1 MSTGLLSQLDTYY
14 TWIDEAQNPIHP
26 REVASLIDTPVRE
39 LAVPVP
45 ANPGRGWLTAV
56 AAAATVLVL
65 VGGAALLLRVTGEGS
80 PVATTPQIDS
90 LSSLTWSRV
99 PYDEVAFGPGF
110 EQGMASVTVGGPGL
124 VAVGGAGPG
133 EDREWRA
140 AVWTSPDGI
149 AWSRVPHNE
158 ALFGRAIMNSITVGG
173 PGLVAV
179 GTATLDPDYDGAA
192 VWTSPDG
199 ITWSRV
205 PYNEAVFGGATI
217 QSVTAGGPGLVAVG
231 WDGHPHGGISNAV
244 VWTSVDGITWSRV
257 PHNEAVFGRDDGQWM
272 WSVTTGGPGLVAVG
286 FDSSGAAVWTS
297 IDGITWSRVPHNE
310 AVFGVGE
317 MRSVTAGGPGLVAV
331 GAPHG
336 ANSHAVVWTSVD
348 GITWSQVPHNEAV
361 FGEASMSSVTVA
373 GPGLVA
379 VGGTGN
385 LRLGAAQVWTSP
397 DGIAW
402 SRVYNE
408 AVFTGRRDIEMRSVT
423 AGGPGLVV
431 VGADGNDA
439 GFVGDYD
446 AAVWV
451 AEPGQ

>member
-1 MSTGLLSQLDTYY
+1 MSVDVELL
-14 TWIDEAQNPIHP
+14 
-26 REVASLIDTPVRE
+26 VRDYAE
-39 LAVPVP
+39 HL
-45 ANPGRGWLTAV
+45 
-56 AAAATVLVL
+56 
-65 VGGAALLLRVTGEGS
+65 
-80 PVATTPQIDS
+80 DS
-90 LSSLTWSRV
+90 LSTAVDVDSLLDAQTKPVVRGPRRQLSLARGVVVGLAAFGVVLAVGAIGILGPFNPSSDLAATASEWSRV

-133 EDREWRA
+133 EDGEWRA

-149 AWSRVPHNE
+149 AWSRVPQNE
-158 ALFGRAIMNSITVGG
+158 ALFGRATMNSVTAGG

-179 GTATLDPDYDGAA
+179 GTATLDPDYDVAA
-192 VWTSPDG
+192 VWTSVDG
-199 ITWSRV
+199 IAWSRV
-205 PYNEAVFGGATI
+205 PHNEAVFGGATI
-217 QSVTAGGPGLVAVG
+217 QSVTSGGPGLVAVG
-231 WDGHPHGGISNAV
+231 WDGHPNGGRSNAV
-244 VWTSVDGITWSRV
+244 VWTSVDGIAWSRV
-257 PHNEAVFGRDDGQWM
+257 RHSEAVFGREDGQWI

-336 ANSHAVVWTSVD
+336 ASSHAVVWTSVD

-361 FGEASMSSVTVA
+361 FGEAAMTSVTVA

-397 DGIAW
+397 DGIVW
-402 SRVYNE
+402 SRVSNE
-408 AVFTGRRDIEMRSVT
+408 AVFSGRRDIEMRSVT
-423 AGGPGLVV
+423 ARGTALVV
-431 VGADGNDA
+431 VGADGIDA

-451 AEPGQ
+451 AVPGE

>member
-1 MSTGLLSQLDTYY
+1 MSSGLLSQLDTYY

-26 REVASLIDTPVRE
+26 GEVASLIDTPVRE

-45 ANPGRGWLTAV
+45 ANPRRGWLTAV

-65 VGGAALLLRVTGEGS
+65 VGGAALLLRVTGSDS
-80 PVATTPQIDS
+80 PVATSPPIDS

-99 PYDEVAFGPGF
+99 PYSEAAFGEGF

-133 EDREWRA
+133 EDREARA

-158 ALFGRAIMNSITVGG
+158 ALFGRAGMDSVTVGG

-179 GTATLDPDYDGAA
+179 GTATLDNDRDVAA

-205 PYNEAVFGGATI
+205 PYNEAVFGGATM

-231 WDGHPHGGISNAV
+231 WDGHPHGGIGNAV

-297 IDGITWSRVPHNE
+297 VDGINWSRVPHNE

-361 FGEASMSSVTVA
+361 FGEAAMTSVTVA

-385 LRLGAAQVWTSP
+385 LRLGQAQVWTSP
-397 DGIAW
+397 DGIVW

-408 AVFTGRRDIEMRSVT
+408 AVFSGRRDIEMRSVT

-431 VGADGNDA
+431 VGADGIDA

-451 AEPGQ
+451 AVPGE